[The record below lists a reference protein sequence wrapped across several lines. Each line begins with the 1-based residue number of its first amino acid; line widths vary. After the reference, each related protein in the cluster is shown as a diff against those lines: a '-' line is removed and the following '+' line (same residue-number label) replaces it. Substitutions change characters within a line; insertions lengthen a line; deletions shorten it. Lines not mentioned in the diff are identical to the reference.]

1 MGELSVLRRILLMNV
16 MVLAY
21 WQAAEAAT
29 ATSGPPTWQSQGA
42 RFSVQLTPLY
52 AEQAQ
57 AFFENM
63 GYPQG
68 AVREVAAVCVF
79 GTTIRNSAGM
89 PVRYDVGRWR
99 AVTADGKRHRLIT
112 KTDWL
117 ARWKAFGLQA
127 DWSILPPRQTLQPGD
142 WGQGF
147 TTVDLPAGTRFNL
160 KYEWTQ
166 DAIEHHASVRGVQ
179 CAPRASRP

>member
-1 MGELSVLRRILLMNV
+1 MGELSVLRSILLMNL

-21 WQAAEAAT
+21 GQAAEAAT

-42 RFSVQLTPLY
+42 RFSVQLTPLDG
-52 AEQAQ
+52 EQAQ

-79 GTTIRNSAGM
+79 GTTIRNSARQ
-89 PVRYDVGRWR
+89 PVRYDVNRWR
-99 AVTADGKRHRLIT
+99 AVTTDGKQHRLIT
-112 KTDWL
+112 KTEWL
-117 ARWKAFGLQA
+117 ARWKALGIGA

-160 KYEWTQ
+160 NYEWKQ
-166 DAIEHHASVRGVQ
+166 DAIKHHAVVRGAQ
-179 CAPRASRP
+179 CAPRNSRP